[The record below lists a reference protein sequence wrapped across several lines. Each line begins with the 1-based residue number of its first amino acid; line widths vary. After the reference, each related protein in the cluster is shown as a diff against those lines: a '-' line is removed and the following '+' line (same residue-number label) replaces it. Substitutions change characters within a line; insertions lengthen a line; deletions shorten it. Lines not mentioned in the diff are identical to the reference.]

1 MFTDYYQSPFG
12 TLKICADHKFIYSVS
27 LINEFTLPANPNSL
41 TEEAKQLLENYF
53 GGHNP
58 DIDPSVFFLKGTSF
72 QKAVW
77 EELLKIPYGATT
89 TYSDIASRIGNPRA
103 VRAVGTAI
111 GKNPLCILV
120 PCHRVLPST
129 GKVGNYAYGTNM
141 KKSLLILEKESLHM
155 E

>member
-27 LINEFTLPANPNSL
+27 LINECSLPATPNSL
-41 TEEAKQLLENYF
+41 TALAKLLLEDYF

-58 DIDPSVFFLKGTSF
+58 KIDPSVLFLDGTTF

-77 EELLKIPYGATT
+77 KELLKIPYGATT
-89 TYSDIASRIGNPRA
+89 TYSDIASRIGNPQA

-111 GKNPLCILV
+111 GKNPLCILI
-120 PCHRVLPST
+120 PCHRVVPST

-141 KKSLLILEKESLHM
+141 KKDLLTLEKETISM
-155 E
+155 R

>member
-12 TLKICADHKFIYSVS
+12 TLKICADHRFIHAVS
-27 LINEFTLPANPNSL
+27 LINEFPLPATPNSL
-41 TEEAKQLLENYF
+41 TELAKQLLEDYF
-53 GGHNP
+53 AGRNP
-58 DIDPSVFFLKGTSF
+58 YIDSSVFFPDGTSF

-77 EELLKIPYGATT
+77 EELLKIPYGTTT
-89 TYSDIASRIGNPRA
+89 TYSDIASRIGKPRA

-111 GKNPLCILV
+111 GKNPLCILI

-141 KKSLLILEKESLHM
+141 KKSLLILEKESIQM
-155 E
+155 